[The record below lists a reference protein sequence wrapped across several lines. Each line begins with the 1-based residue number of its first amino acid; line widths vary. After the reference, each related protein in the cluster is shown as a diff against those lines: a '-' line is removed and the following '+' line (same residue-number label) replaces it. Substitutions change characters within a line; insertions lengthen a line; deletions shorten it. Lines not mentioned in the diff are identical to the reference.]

1 MHDTEDKL
9 SIKNMPDLTIKEI
22 KGIFKT
28 SKPTEKQKQKN
39 IKDKAVMDTF
49 TLSKKSLYKEL

>member
-39 IKDKAVMDTF
+39 IKDKAIINMF
-49 TLSKKSLYKEL
+49 TLLKKLLFKEL

>member
-28 SKPTEKQKQKN
+28 SKPIEKQKQKN